1 MGIPGGPM
9 HFCRKTVEVGL
20 EIIRSKYNVYTQQ
33 MTKDNIIN
41 AKQSDAIGCVVM
53 VFYYAEKITND
64 DIFVLPLHTSE

>member
-1 MGIPGGPM
+1 M
-9 HFCRKTVEVGL
+9 HFCRKTVEVVL
-20 EIIRSKYNVYTQQ
+20 EIVRSKYNVYTQQ

-41 AKQSDAIGCVVM
+41 VRQSDAIGCVVT